1 MVPHNITDSHIAS
14 LLAALQALEPTR
26 AGGDA
31 DRVFEATRQIVE
43 VKLGQG
49 CSPKQI
55 IESFRTEGIP
65 LGQRRVTKFVRS
77 LAPKK
82 RKRSRTRRAT
92 ARPRAAV
99 KPTPGSPAAKNP
111 TPEPPAPPHAKPTVE
126 PSTPPQGGPLVGTT
140 SGQRPS
146 PVLSSTKR
154 RSNAS
159 LGDNY

>member
-1 MVPHNITDSHIAS
+1 MPHNITDSHIAS

-26 AGGDA
+26 ADGDA
-31 DRVFEATRQIVE
+31 DRVFEATRRIVE
-43 VKLGQG
+43 AKLGQG

-82 RKRSRTRRAT
+82 PKHSRTRRAT

-99 KPTPGSPAAKNP
+99 KPMPGSPAVVNP
-111 TPEPPAPPHAKPTVE
+111 TPEPPAPPKATPPVE
-126 PSTPPQGGPLVGTT
+126 PTKPPQGGPLVGAT
-140 SGQRPS
+140 PS
-146 PVLSSTKR
+146 SPPGSVQATKR